1 MEIIG
6 LVRQNNGCDY
16 HRILLPLGY
25 MNDVNCYVANMIT
38 EERENTPTDI
48 IVYNRINYLADGI
61 KRLRDK
67 TGAKVVMDIDDYWKL
82 PANHLSYEGYQKIG
96 EQIEANIADADLVTV
111 TNHALLDKV
120 IKLNGKAMVLPNCLP
135 YGESQFIEAR
145 RESERVRVMWCG
157 SITHQYDL
165 NILKEP
171 FKRVREIPNIELII
185 GGYDAANMRTKQLW
199 DKMIQAFSA
208 TELMPSHSPATYM
221 RMYENADIC
230 VIPLENSEWHAC
242 KSNLK
247 ILEAAAKRLPVIV
260 SNVAPYNIDADAP
273 VLWVNKQSDWFT
285 YINLL
290 VNNPNLRDQLGNA
303 LYEWAKKKYNF
314 TEVNNSRRQAYADLC
329 KA

>member
-25 MNDVNCYVANMIT
+25 MNDVNCYVSNMIT

-48 IVYNRINYLADGI
+48 IVYNRINYLGDSI
-61 KRLRDK
+61 KRLKDK

-82 PANHLSYEGYQKIG
+82 PTNHLSYEGYQKIG
-96 EQIEANIADADLVTV
+96 KQIETNIAEADLVTV

-120 IKLNGKAMVLPNCLP
+120 IKLNSKAIVLPNCLP
-135 YGESQFIEAR
+135 YGENQFIESR

-157 SITHQYDL
+157 SLTHQHDL

-171 FKRVREIPNIELII
+171 FKRVRDIPNIELVI

-208 TELMPSHSPATYM
+208 TELMPSQPPTTYM

-230 VIPLENSEWHAC
+230 VIPLENTEWHAC

-247 ILEAAAKRLPVIV
+247 ILEAASKRLPVIV

-273 VLWVNKQSDWFT
+273 VLWVNKQSDWFN

-290 VNNPNLRDQLGNA
+290 VNNPNLREQLGNA

-314 TEVNNSRRQAYADLC
+314 TEINNDRRQAYSDLC